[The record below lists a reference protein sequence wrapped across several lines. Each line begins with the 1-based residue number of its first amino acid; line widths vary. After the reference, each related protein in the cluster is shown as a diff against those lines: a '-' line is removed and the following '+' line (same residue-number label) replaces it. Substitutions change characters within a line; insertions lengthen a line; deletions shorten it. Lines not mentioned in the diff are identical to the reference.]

1 MAGGVRIL
9 LGALLST
16 TLAAMAPAGIAL
28 AASGDVAVTPGPV
41 SPDYAGYVAMADPL
55 VAAVADVLAEGVED
69 GVLDKA
75 DAEAIAAFYAERGD
89 RPVWIADGTYTP
101 AARALMDRLARAGED
116 GLDPAS
122 YPLPWLELGAHFQS
136 TPDRIAHYDVL
147 LSQSVARY
155 AREAYSG
162 RVAPE
167 KVSRNLDYAVK
178 PIDAGDVLALVSAS
192 DDPVATLAA
201 YNPPQPEFAALKAE
215 LARLRAADAEADS
228 LPVVP
233 EGALL
238 KPGMSDPRVPVLRER
253 LGMPAATVDPQLY
266 DEALVA
272 AVESFQG
279 AAGLRKDGL
288 VGRNTIAALNGRQAD
303 PASTVLVNMERW
315 RWMPRYLGDFSVR
328 VNIPEYTL
336 YVYDG
341 QDVAYTT
348 RVVVGKVSSPTPA
361 FSDEIQHVVVN
372 PYWNVPASIVRNEML
387 PKIRSG
393 SGLRGYQVFANVR
406 GKVRAVDPR
415 SINWRKVDARK
426 IQVRQPPGSANAL
439 GQVKFLFPN
448 SHNVYLHD
456 TPSKSLFERDVRAYS
471 HGCVRVMNP
480 WDFAEALLAKSDQ
493 ISGAAIRKRV
503 GGGESWVNL
512 DRHVPVHLTYFTA
525 FVDAGGKLQVRDDI
539 YGHDKRLAA
548 ALGLS

>member
-1 MAGGVRIL
+1 G
-9 LGALLST
+9 
-16 TLAAMAPAGIAL
+16 AL
-28 AASGDVAVTPGPV
+28 AAGRDAAAVLPGPV

-55 VAAVADVLAEGVED
+55 AAAVGAVLATD
-69 GVLDKA
+69 DVLDKQ
-75 DAEAIAAFYAERGD
+75 DAKAIAAFYAARGD

-101 AARALMDRLARAGED
+101 AARAVMDRLANAAED
-116 GLDPAS
+116 GLDPAD

-136 TPDRIAHYDVL
+136 TPERIAHYDVL

-155 AREAYSG
+155 ARHAYSG
-162 RVAPE
+162 RVTPT
-167 KVSRNLDYAVK
+167 KVSANLDYAVK
-178 PIDAGDVLALVSAS
+178 PLDAGDVLALVSAS

-201 YNPPQPEFAALKAE
+201 YNPPQPEFAALRAE
-215 LARLRAADAEADS
+215 LARLRAAESAADA

-233 EGALL
+233 DGVVL
-238 KPGMSDPRVPVLRER
+238 KPGMSDPRVPVLRAR
-253 LGMPAATVDPQLY
+253 LQLASATLDAELY
-266 DEALVA
+266 DELLVA
-272 AVESFQG
+272 AVEDFQG
-279 AAGLRKDGL
+279 AAGLRQDGI
-288 VGRNTIAALNGRQAD
+288 VGRNTLAALNGRQAD
-303 PASTVLVNMERW
+303 PVTTVLVNMERW

-328 VNIPEYTL
+328 VNVPEYTL

-348 RVVVGKVSSPTPA
+348 RVVVGKVGSQTPI
-361 FSDEIQHVVVN
+361 FSDEIRHVVVN

-393 SGLRGYQVFANVR
+393 SGLRGYQVYANVR
-406 GKVRAVDPR
+406 GKFRAVDPR
-415 SINWRKVDARK
+415 SVNWRKVDARK
-426 IQVRQPPGSANAL
+426 IQVRQPPGASNAL

-448 SHNVYLHD
+448 KHDVYLHD

-512 DRHVPVHLTYFTA
+512 DRHIPVHITYFTA

-539 YGHDKRLAA
+539 YGHDKRVAA

>member
-1 MAGGVRIL
+1 MRLL
-9 LGALLST
+9 LGAFLST
-16 TLAAMAPAGIAL
+16 ALAGSAL
-28 AASGDVAVTPGPV
+28 AAARDTIAITPGPV
-41 SPDYAGYVAMADPL
+41 SPDYAGYVAMADP
-55 VAAVADVLAEGVED
+55 VAAAMAEVLADGVAND
-69 GVLDKA
+69 VLDKQ
-75 DAEAIAAFYAERGD
+75 DAKEIIAFYAGRDD
-89 RPVWIADGTYTP
+89 RPAWIVDGTYTP
-101 AARALMDRLARAGED
+101 AARAVMERLARAAED
-116 GLDPAS
+116 GLDPAD
-122 YPLPWLELGAHFQS
+122 YPLPWQELGQDFQS
-136 TPDRIAHYDVL
+136 TPERIAHYDVL

-155 AREAYSG
+155 ARHAYAG
-162 RVAPE
+162 RVTPT
-167 KVSRNLDYAVK
+167 KVSTNLDYEVK
-178 PIDAGDVLALVSAS
+178 ALDVGDVLALVSAS
-192 DDPVATLAA
+192 DDPAATLAA
-201 YNPPQPEFAALKAE
+201 YNPSQPEFAALRAE
-215 LARLRAADAEADS
+215 LARLRAAEASADS

-238 KPGMSDPRVPVLRER
+238 KPGMSDPRVPVLRAR
-253 LGMPAATVDPQLY
+253 LQLAAADGDADLY
-266 DEALVA
+266 DELVVA

-279 AAGLRKDGL
+279 AAGLRQDGI
-288 VGRNTIAALNGRQAD
+288 VGRNTVAALNRRQAD
-303 PASTVLVNMERW
+303 PVTTVLVNMERW

-336 YVYDG
+336 YVYNG

-348 RVVVGKVSSPTPA
+348 RVVVGKVGSQTPV

-393 SGLRGYQVFANVR
+393 SGLRGYQVYANVG

-439 GQVKFLFPN
+439 GEVKFLFPN
-448 SHNVYLHD
+448 KHNVYLHD
-456 TPSKSLFERDVRAYS
+456 TPSKSLFQRDVRAYS

-480 WDFAEALLAKSDQ
+480 WDFADALLANSDQ

-503 GGGESWVNL
+503 GGKESWVNL
-512 DRHVPVHLTYFTA
+512 DEHIPVHITYFTA